1 MTYATLEKQIRA
13 LPEECLDEVSGGQKV
28 YDYYHKQ
35 RKSSCGCEDFTC
47 LGWDDAKH
55 GYNYKCNACGETM
68 FSIIWLETR

>member
-1 MTYATLEKQIRA
+1 MNENMDKMKLNPDE
-13 LPEECLDEVSGGQKV
+13 LDAVSGGQKV

-35 RKSSCGCEDFTC
+35 RKCSCGCEDFTC

-68 FSIIWLETR
+68 FIFK